1 MPVCL
6 QRWGKRVLASFHEA
20 SPIILF
26 FLISFTLVYRLFG
39 LQYSIIASV
48 VTVFFQVRYKKRTN
62 TIYQY
67 LWLAVFGS
75 FLYMLAVLS
84 TSSLILCILLHLT
97 VPFLLVFTLSS
108 QFNPKGYFSY
118 AMFFEF
124 LALMPPESEEEFVTE
139 LFVFWFCMVLL
150 IVAIWIY
157 AHFFNQT
164 AEFPLTLR
172 NILLELSALILILS
186 EPGGKGKVQERY
198 EKLFHDSYQL
208 PHHQSFFSVRTRKN
222 RIYDMMAAL
231 IQRFSYLLHDEEW
244 RHELTLSHVEE
255 MRRLSRFLKETAEC
269 LKSSSLELQIDKA
282 YLLLKQMSIPEGQ
295 VRIFCRSLL
304 HILIRILEVYR
315 EPAHDPK
322 SFHGFNWIKLFQQLR
337 LRFSLDSFEMRFA
350 LRLSIVMTI
359 TCTISYLLPVTR
371 SYWIPLN
378 AFLLLQ
384 PSCEDSSYRLKTR
397 PIGTLLGCCVEFL
410 VLPFLSGDGA
420 QILFALVMV
429 SLMYCSTPGTWYQ
442 PIFST
447 CYALSLA
454 TMTLNETT
462 AIQLRILYLCAAV
475 LIVFVVNRFFF
486 PIRREKLFHYNMKS
500 LFQLHNSY
508 WEIIRKELLVSTGAS
523 VSCDILTC
531 FHMTYEECI
540 NFVRK
545 IPEGFRKERM
555 SGVLLSLWHMFSELE
570 QIYFLVQTGAVSTE
584 EKPAVLRLISAAR
597 RDLYPEVDEQGLA
610 FLEKEISF
618 KNMEITHV
626 FRKYFKHA
634 RMLLKYSSDIFGEN
648 GQRGTS
654 WYPESKIA
662 GQLPGSG
669 LTGHGS

>member
-6 QRWGKRVLASFHEA
+6 QQWGKRVLTSFHEA

-26 FLISFTLVYRLFG
+26 FLISFALVYRLFG
-39 LQYSIIASV
+39 LQYSILVSV
-48 VTVFFQVRYKKRTN
+48 VTVFFQVRYKKSTI

-75 FLYMLAVLS
+75 FLYTLAVLS
-84 TSSLILCILLHLT
+84 SRSLILCVLLNLS

-124 LALMPPESEEEFVTE
+124 LALMPPETETEFFTE
-139 LFVFWFCMVLL
+139 LFVFWFCMLLL
-150 IVAIWIY
+150 IAAIWFCM
-157 AHFFNQT
+157 HFFNHK
-164 AEFPLTLR
+164 AALSLTLK
-172 NILLELSALILILS
+172 NTLLELADIIPMLS
-186 EPGGKGKVQERY
+186 GSGEKEQVRERY
-198 EKLFHDSYQL
+198 ERLLHDSYQL

-222 RIYDMMAAL
+222 QIYDMIATL
-231 IQRFSYLLHDEEW
+231 IQRFSYLFHDEEW
-244 RHELTLSHVEE
+244 QDEMPASYRWELQKLSFYL
-255 MRRLSRFLKETAEC
+255 RETAGR
-269 LKSSSLELQIDKA
+269 LDSSFLDQQIDRA
-282 YLLLKQMSIPEGQ
+282 HVLLNQMEIPEGR

-304 HILIRILEVYR
+304 HILIVMLEVYQA
-315 EPAHDPK
+315 PAHVSK
-322 SFHGFNWIKLFQQLR
+322 RFRRLNWTKLFQQLR
-337 LRFSLDSFEMRFA
+337 MRFSLDSFEMRFA

-397 PIGTLLGCCVEFL
+397 PIGTLLGCCVELL
-410 VLPFLSGDGA
+410 VLPFLSSDEA

-447 CYALSLA
+447 SYALSLA

-462 AIQLRILYLCAAV
+462 AIQFRILYLCAAV

-486 PIRREKLFHYNMKS
+486 PIRREKLFLYNMKS
-500 LFQLHNSY
+500 LLQLHNSY
-508 WEIIRKELLVSTGAS
+508 WEIIRKELLVPTGAS

-531 FHMTYEECI
+531 FHMTYEECVA
-540 NFVRK
+540 FVRRL
-545 IPEGFRKERM
+545 PEGFRKERL
-555 SGVLLSLWHMFSELE
+555 SRVLLSLWHMFSELE
-570 QIYFLVQTGAVSTE
+570 QIYFLVQTEAVSME

-597 RDLYPEVDEQGLA
+597 GDLYPEMDEQGLA
-610 FLEKEISF
+610 FLESEISF
-618 KNMEITHV
+618 KNMETTYV

-634 RMLLKYSSDIFGEN
+634 RVLLKYSSDIFGEK

-654 WYPESKIA
+654 WYPESKAA
-662 GQLPGSG
+662 GQISG
-669 LTGHGS
+669 GRLTGHGN